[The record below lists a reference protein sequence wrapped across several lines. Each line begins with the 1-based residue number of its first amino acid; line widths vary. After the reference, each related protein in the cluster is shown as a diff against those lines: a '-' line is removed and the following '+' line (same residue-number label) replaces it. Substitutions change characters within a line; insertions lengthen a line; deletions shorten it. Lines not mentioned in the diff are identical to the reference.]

1 MLKTLHGR
9 KNLQLVLGLIIG
21 IIFGFLLQKGG
32 VTDYNVI
39 IGQLLL
45 TDFTVVKIML
55 AASITGMLG
64 VHLLRSLGLAQL
76 HPKPGSIGASA
87 IGGLIFG
94 VGFAVLGYCPG
105 TVAGAVGQGALDALF
120 GGIVGILIGAGLF
133 ATLYPKLQ
141 QTILSKGDFGE
152 LTLPQVLKVNP
163 WIVVI
168 PVAVALTALL
178 WWMERVGL

>member
-1 MLKTLHGR
+1 MLTKLHG
-9 KNLQLVLGLIIG
+9 KNKVQLIIG
-21 IIFGFLLQKGG
+21 LLIGIAFGFLLQKGG

-76 HPKPGSIGASA
+76 HPKPGSIGASV

-120 GGIVGILIGAGLF
+120 GGIVGILIGSGLF
-133 ATLYPKLQ
+133 AALYPKLQ
-141 QTILSKGDFGE
+141 KSVLSKGDFGE
-152 LTLPQVLKVNP
+152 LTLPEVLKVNQ

-168 PVAVALTALL
+168 PVAVALTVLL

>member
-1 MLKTLHGR
+1 MLTKLHG
-9 KNLQLVLGLIIG
+9 KNKVQLLIGLLIG
-21 IIFGFLLQKGG
+21 IAFGFLLQKGG

-45 TDFTVVKIML
+45 IDFTVVKIML

-76 HPKPGSIGASA
+76 HPKPGSIGASV

-120 GGIVGILIGAGLF
+120 GGIVGILIGSGVF
-133 ATLYPKLQ
+133 AALYPQLQ
-141 QTILSKGDFGE
+141 KSVLSKGDFGE
-152 LTLPQVLKVNP
+152 LTLPEVLKVNP